1 MRHRS
6 RISVKVILAIDGG
19 GSRTRCLAIDQRGH
33 VISQAET
40 GPSNHLLVEAEI
52 VARSLAD
59 AIDQTLSLGRLS
71 HEDVACV
78 SAGLAGVDFD
88 GTGASGMGGLFNWLG
103 CAKPVINCDNC
114 YNSAGDF

>member
-33 VISQAET
+33 VVSQAET

-59 AIDQTLSLGRLS
+59 ASDQTLSLGRLS

-88 GTGASGMGGLFNWLG
+88 DTGASGMDERLNRLG
-103 CAKPVINCDNC
+103 VESSVIN
-114 YNSAGDF
+114 GGIMIP